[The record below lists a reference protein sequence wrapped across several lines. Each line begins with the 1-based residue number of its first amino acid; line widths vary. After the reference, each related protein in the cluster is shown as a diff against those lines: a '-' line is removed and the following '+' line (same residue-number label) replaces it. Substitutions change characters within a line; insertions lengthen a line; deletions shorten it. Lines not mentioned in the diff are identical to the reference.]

1 MAKPQYWLIK
11 SEPSVYAWSQLVA
24 DGHTR
29 WDGVRSFE
37 ARNNL
42 RAMRPGDLCL
52 YYHSNE
58 GKAVVGV
65 ARVLTAPGPDS
76 TAPGEDWASVDMGP
90 VVAFEEP
97 VTLATLKS
105 TRALKDFPL
114 LTRSRL
120 SVAPV
125 TAEHFQ
131 HLLEL
136 GGTKLPKGLKN
147 R

>member
-11 SEPSVYAWSQLVA
+11 SEPSVYAYARLEK
-24 DGHTR
+24 DGRTE
-29 WDGVRSFE
+29 WTGVRNFE

-42 RAMRPGDLCL
+42 RAMKPGDLCL

-65 ARVLTAPGPDS
+65 ARVLTAPGPDP

-90 VVAFEEP
+90 VVALQEP
-97 VTLATLKS
+97 VTLATLKA
-105 TRALKDFPL
+105 TRELKDFPL
-114 LTRSRL
+114 ITRGRL

-125 TAEHFQ
+125 TSEHFK
-131 HLLEL
+131 HILEL
-136 GGTKLPKGLKN
+136 GRTKLP
-147 R
+147 RR

>member
-11 SEPSVYAWSQLVA
+11 SEPSVYAYARLEK
-24 DGHTR
+24 DGGTE
-29 WDGVRSFE
+29 WTGVRSFE

-65 ARVLTAPGPDS
+65 ARVLGEPGPDP
-76 TAPGEDWASVDMGP
+76 TAPGEDWASVEVGP
-90 VVAFEEP
+90 LVALKEP
-97 VTLATLKS
+97 VTLATIKA
-105 TRALKDFPL
+105 TRELKDFVL
-114 LTRSRL
+114 VKKSRL
-120 SVAPV
+120 SVAPT
-125 TAEHFQ
+125 TAEHFKRI
-131 HLLEL
+131 LEM
-136 GGTKLPKGLKN
+136 GGTKLPRG